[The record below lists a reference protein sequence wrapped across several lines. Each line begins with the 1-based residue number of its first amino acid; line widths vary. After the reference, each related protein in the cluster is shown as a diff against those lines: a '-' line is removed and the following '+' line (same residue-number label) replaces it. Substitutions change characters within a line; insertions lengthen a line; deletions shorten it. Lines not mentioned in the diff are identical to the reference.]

1 MIATS
6 DKRAEFLA
14 GDEAGLEGRDRL
26 GENPER
32 QEPSEKAFEVFHLVE
47 VVGLS
52 TRQAAQ
58 EVGLSQ
64 TRVIQLR
71 DAVEDWLASRPSRHE
86 RFTRQQRL
94 RITEYTANA
103 RLDHLYSQALTSWHA
118 SQGREYVQYGNSDG
132 KTRTIVRHCHGKV
145 MYLNAAMRVVAAQAK
160 LAVTLAK
167 AAEEK
172 RSGKP
177 VNAAEGESQEQV
189 AAVTAATPSEEDC
202 SPAAAQPDGCG
213 EARRAGGDVNGSA
226 AEACNSTAEPV
237 SAVSRVNRV
246 ESSPV
251 QPASALVERL
261 NQLPVERVLEG
272 LPLTDRIR
280 QEAAK
285 RVGDPRQQR
294 RKAFLSG
301 K

>member
-1 MIATS
+1 MIATTAGE
-6 DKRAEFLA
+6 RAEFVS
-14 GDEAGLEGRDRL
+14 GGEQEGLGGL
-26 GENPER
+26 KMP
-32 QEPSEKAFEVFHLVE
+32 PSEKALEVFQLVE
-47 VVGLS
+47 IVGLS
-52 TRQAAQ
+52 TREAAR
-58 EVGLSQ
+58 EAGVSQ

-71 DAVEDWLASRPSRHE
+71 DAVEEWICAQSAGSERRTKQQQLRLA
-86 RFTRQQRL
+86 
-94 RITEYTANA
+94 EYKANA
-103 RLDHLYSQALTSWHA
+103 RLDHLYSQAMEGWKN
-118 SQGREYVQYGNSDG
+118 SQGEEVLQYGDSSG
-132 KTRTIVRHCHGKV
+132 QTRVVIRQCHGKAS
-145 MYLNAAMRVVAAQAK
+145 YLNLAIRVVMAQAK

-167 AAEEK
+167 GSESAAAPNAEE
-172 RSGKP
+172 RP
-177 VNAAEGESQEQV
+177 SQPDCLP
-189 AAVTAATPSEEDC
+189 ATPSEEDC